1 MTLDK
6 KKHKMRSVA
15 LLLLLCFS
23 FPSLP
28 AQVQYTSQDSI
39 RVTQMLKEACTLK
52 KDTNLMLY
60 FGRQL
65 IGIPY
70 VAKTLEGNPKE
81 KLVVN
86 LRQLDCTTL
95 VENTLALT
103 LCARNTKTQFAD
115 FLTFLR
121 LVRYRNGE
129 VSYLSRLH
137 YFTEWIIDNVRMGYI
152 EEISTPAP
160 PFTGIQKIS
169 LNFMSTHASQYPM
182 LVQNP
187 SWISDIRNMEQ
198 ELQGME
204 FSYIPKEEIANT
216 SQLRSVI
223 HDGDIIAILTS
234 RPGLDISHV
243 GIAVWHTDGL
253 HLLNASQIHKK
264 VVEEPMTL
272 STYMKRHPSQIGIRI
287 VRVSWP

>member
-1 MTLDK
+1 MLDK
-6 KKHKMRSVA
+6 KKHKMKTIA
-15 LLLLLCFS
+15 LLLLLCSS

-103 LCARNTKTQFAD
+103 LCARNTKTRFAD

-129 VSYLSRLH
+129 ISYLDRLH
-137 YFTEWIIDNVRMGYI
+137 YFAEWIIDNVRMGYI
-152 EEISTPAP
+152 EEVSNPVP

-204 FSYIPKEEIANT
+204 FSYIPKESITDT
-216 SQLRSVI
+216 SQLRSAI

-234 RPGLDISHV
+234 KPGLDIAHV
-243 GIAVWHTDGL
+243 GIAAWHADGL